1 LRDLV
6 SRSLLLAGFVMVT
19 FANQAMWVTFAPV
32 ASQVAA
38 KLQVEVRWVGFL
50 PVLYPV
56 VFLLLSIPAGKLAD
70 MDAVKWVMIAGVLT
84 AIGATVRFAGFNLFV
99 LYFSQ
104 FLAAVAQPLIL
115 NGFVPLTKLYSQ
127 EKRSVVLTTM
137 SVSMYSGIAFSLLA
151 GVPVYSTFGITGL
164 ILPAAVLSVIGL
176 VVLICAHRFLSTGP
190 ATPSSVNTGFGSV
203 VCRPFEMVFGCIL
216 GLGVGTFDNL
226 STWLEP
232 ALSSTNFSHHAGQ
245 IMGIAIS
252 AGVIGVGV
260 IAPAVARYRKHIGY
274 LKFVLVFVLLSMVLL
289 SVYPKLVVVYILIIT
304 SSVLM
309 FPAYPL
315 IMEMVAERFLQG
327 GLAAGAVG
335 MVSRVVTVT
344 LTLLASAFI
353 GDASLFFRFL
363 SIPLLAGVVLIIL
376 WNDTII

>member
-1 LRDLV
+1 MLI
-6 SRSLLLAGFVMVT
+6 AGFVMVT

-56 VFLLLSIPAGKLAD
+56 VFLFLSLTAGKLAD

-127 EKRSVVLTTM
+127 QRRSVILTTM

-176 VVLICAHRFLSTGP
+176 VVLICADRFLSTGA

-203 VCRPFEMVFGCIL
+203 VCRPFVMVFGCIL

-344 LTLLASAFI
+344 LTLLASAYI

>member
-1 LRDLV
+1 MRDLV

-56 VFLLLSIPAGKLAD
+56 LFLFLSIPAGKLAD

-84 AIGATVRFAGFNLFV
+84 AIGATVRFAGVNLFV
-99 LYFSQ
+99 LYISQ

-115 NGFVPLTKLYSQ
+115 NGFVPMTKLYSQ
-127 EKRSVVLTTM
+127 QRRSVILTTM

-176 VVLICAHRFLSTGP
+176 VVLICADRFLSTG
-190 ATPSSVNTGFGSV
+190 AAAPSSVNTGFGSV
-203 VCRPFEMVFGCIL
+203 VCRPFVMVFGCIL

-260 IAPAVARYRKHIGY
+260 IAPAVARYRRHIGY

-363 SIPLLAGVVLIIL
+363 SIPLLAGVALIIL

>member
-1 LRDLV
+1 MV

-203 VCRPFEMVFGCIL
+203 VCRPFVMVFGCIL

>member
-203 VCRPFEMVFGCIL
+203 VCRPFVMVFGCIL

>member
-1 LRDLV
+1 MRDLV

-203 VCRPFEMVFGCIL
+203 VCRPFVMVFGCIL

>member
-1 LRDLV
+1 MV

-203 VCRPFEMVFGCIL
+203 VCRPFVMVFGCIL

-260 IAPAVARYRKHIGY
+260 ISPAVARYRWHIGY

-289 SVYPKLVVVYILIIT
+289 TVYPKLVVFYILIIT

-344 LTLLASAFI
+344 LTLLASAYI

-363 SIPLLAGVVLIIL
+363 SIPLLAGVALITL